1 MKQIILD
8 LTKNSTIEITQDSEL
23 LGIFIGKNSQQVNS
37 CLKIIH
43 KIPHLKSQTLI
54 KGVLFNSSEFNI
66 SGDIII
72 KKGAY
77 LTDAYLKMDILLMSE
92 SAKATA
98 IPSLEITENNVKGG
112 HGATVGQLDREQLF
126 YLESRGLKDHEAKK
140 LLIEGFIADLT
151 ARIKD
156 AKIRQMLLKQ
166 LK

>member
-1 MKQIILD
+1 MRQIILD
-8 LTKNSTIEITQDSEL
+8 LTQNNKIEISQDSEL
-23 LGIFIGKNSQQVNS
+23 LGIFVGKNSQQINTS
-37 CLKIIH
+37 LKIIH
-43 KIPHLKSQTLI
+43 KKPYLKSLTLI
-54 KGVLFNSSEFNI
+54 KGILFNNSEFNI
-66 SGDIII
+66 SGDLII

-77 LTDAYLKMDILLMSE
+77 LTDAYLKIEILLLSE
-92 SAKATA
+92 TAKATA